1 MPGLT
6 QAAMIAGAIARK
18 NALAKRKAFGA
29 IQRKTQRRKMLRLR
43 RGRMPQNTYNEH
55 MYKRWTDPLPVDI
68 TGTTYNLGL
77 VFKLEDVKG
86 EADFADLY
94 DRYMLTTVVLRFKL
108 ITNPNAANPTNAM
121 PVTLGGNQ
129 WGAANMTN
137 WYPKLWYCPDY
148 DDNATETLAQLK
160 ERSQTKCKVLQPNKI
175 VKIVVKPAVTI
186 QTYRTA
192 TTTGYAPKWKQWI
205 DMAQRD
211 VPHYG
216 LKFSVD
222 TCGIDPNDTYPFKL
236 EIDRRYYFTCKD
248 VR

>member
-6 QAAMIAGAIARK
+6 QAAMVAGAIARK
-18 NALAKRKAFGA
+18 NAFSKRRAFGA

-43 RGRMPQNTYNEH
+43 RGRLGGNYNEH
-55 MYKRWTDPLPVDI
+55 SFKRYCDALPVDI
-68 TGTTYNLGL
+68 TGTTYQLGL

-108 ITNPNAANPTNAM
+108 VTNPDSTR
-121 PVTLGGNQ
+121 TQFSNQ
-129 WGAANMTN
+129 DWQTTN
-137 WYPKLWYCPDY
+137 WFPKLWYCPDY
-148 DDNATETLAQLK
+148 DDNSSETLAQLK
-160 ERSQTKCKVLQPNKI
+160 ERSQTKCKVLRPNKI
-175 VKIVVKPAVTI
+175 IKIAIKPAVTI

-192 TTTGYAPKWKQWI
+192 TSTGYAPKWKQWI
-205 DMAQRD
+205 DMANRD

-216 LKFSVD
+216 MKFVVD
-222 TCGIDPNDTYPFKL
+222 CCGQDPLDTYPFKL
-236 EIDRRYYFTCKD
+236 EIDRQYYFTCKD